1 VPRTPAEKIL
11 LDRTDADEVT
21 PGEIVKIRCGPLND
35 VSGPIFF
42 RRMAEVAAKIHH
54 YDRPKPSPSG
64 SA

>member
-1 VPRTPAEKIL
+1 VLRTPAEKIL

-21 PGEIVKIRCGPLND
+21 PGEIVKIRCGPVND
-35 VSGPIFF
+35 VF
-42 RRMAEVAAKIHH
+42 RRIAEVAAKIHH